1 MEEASARERKRP
13 REGDASEG
21 DARMR
26 EVWKRLLEAA
36 SGKPRY
42 TYLPIADTLKVPGV
56 RVCLFAVVA
65 EIGAAVHS
73 RGTDFTVTL
82 RIVDESRKAGI
93 SATFFADNTAL
104 LPCVKSS
111 GDVISLHDVVIQHH
125 GEFCVTF
132 NKKFSSFA
140 LFESKVSA
148 ECSPYQT
155 SMKCHGRKH
164 DKELLTQMRTW
175 LPNNPL
181 GLSIKYYTCK
191 RVFIGPGS
199 ATLLASKSLAFGKA
213 FSCTLVEFAFYLMK
227 MVALLII

>member
-181 GLSIKYYTCK
+181 VRML
-191 RVFIGPGS
+191 RQLNHP
-199 ATLLASKSLAFGKA
+199 
-213 FSCTLVEFAFYLMK
+213 FYLK
-227 MVALLII
+227 DYLYPGRFYAQCHVSELF